1 MSQIIVKLRKR
12 FSKKPNSKC
21 MKECGHNVRLPRL
34 PSFFYFQNQ
43 GGGKP
48 KSLIGVWLPVPIR
61 IIGFL
66 ADDRC
71 QDRSIIN
78 DHSPTP
84 FYTFFLCFGSTKR
97 SFLLRTD
104 RPLCHFRPLV
114 VFTKILLR
122 RLLFRKK
129 GEKLFGEMGP
139 SSSIKHLVKSPTK
152 LNLT

>member
-1 MSQIIVKLRKR
+1 MSDFKAAV
-12 FSKKPNSKC
+12 
-21 MKECGHNVRLPRL
+21 
-34 PSFFYFQNQ
+34 PSFFFKIRVV
-43 GGGKP
+43 GTKVL
-48 KSLIGVWLPVPIR
+48 KLIGVWLLLPQIR

-84 FYTFFLCFGSTKR
+84 FYTFFLCSGSTKR

-139 SSSIKHLVKSPTK
+139 SSSTKHLVKSPTK
-152 LNLT
+152 PNLTQSSPT